1 MNSMDGFTVR
11 QKFILSNLIER
22 SPLSIKGLSQ
32 QIDVSERT
40 IMREVSA
47 MNDWLRKYKLRI
59 ASGGGELAIS
69 GNQKDIDT
77 IRKLFD
83 GIPPLW
89 LLTQEQRQVLITAQ
103 LLLAKEPIK
112 SAYFGCQ
119 FNVVEGTIIFYL
131 DKIESWLRTKNLK
144 LIRRRGYG
152 LEIIGSDWSKRNAFA
167 ELLYN
172 YKSISELLAFLYE
185 DHNDYS
191 LNVFF
196 EVTFGKQLVA
206 DVKGMLKKL
215 YSESSVLKDNDV
227 DNFSTFIHLLLAIE
241 RTRSKMPIEL
251 PEELIE
257 DTLSISGVSVIK
269 DIAGVLDENGIELP
283 ESELA
288 YLAIHLMEDRN
299 TYPDDK
305 VPEELGFDLE
315 DAVREIVS
323 ITGKRLNV
331 AILCDNQLVSG
342 LMQHI
347 NPALYRLTMGLEV
360 RNPIIDDIKE
370 YYKELYEAVDYACR
384 LVFSKYNL
392 LIPANE
398 LGYVTMHIGAAIER
412 QHGSENRLRVL
423 LICPNGISTV
433 KILCGKLKSKFPE
446 IDAVDV
452 CSLREMDEK
461 IKENYDII
469 LSTVDVS
476 KKSENDILFISP
488 FLPSKD
494 VEKVGALIN
503 ARIEEGGGMKI
514 PPDEGFPEAAG
525 ETEADFVAAD
535 NMIKNFKLKS
545 FECDNIR
552 STIGEIVQELY
563 GSGFIA
569 ETGKVENQILKREA
583 KGSVVIPG
591 SHVALVHI
599 RTEEID
605 SPFVGVFRLERFI
618 EMKSA
623 GFSVENVDTILV
635 MLARKNERDYILE
648 MLGKIS
654 ASLVESESVINVLRF
669 GDIADIR
676 NELIKIINREES
688 V

>member
-1 MNSMDGFTVR
+1 MDSFTVR

-40 IMREVSA
+40 IMREVSS
-47 MNDWLRKYKLRI
+47 MNDWLKKYRLRI

-69 GNQKDIDT
+69 GNWKDVDT

-172 YKSISELLAFLYE
+172 YKSISELLTFLYE

-215 YSESSVLKDNDV
+215 YSESSTLKDNDV

-241 RTRSKMPIEL
+241 RTRSNMPIEL
-251 PEELIE
+251 PEELIK
-257 DTLSISGVSVIK
+257 DTLSVNGVSVIK

-331 AILCDNQLVSG
+331 AILCDNQLMSG

-476 KKSENDILFISP
+476 KKPENDILFISP
-488 FLPSKD
+488 FLPNKD

-514 PPDEGFPEAAG
+514 PLDEGFAEAAE

-552 STIGEIVQELY
+552 STIGEIVHELY
-563 GSGFIA
+563 DSGFIA
-569 ETGKVENQILKREA
+569 ETDKVENQILKREA
-583 KGSVVIPG
+583 KGSVVIPE